1 MGGKGSGAKPG
12 QGAGKLRGPQR
23 NPRECS
29 HPCGTR
35 ARYKYHLKY
44 GQDCAICR
52 QGERDRARI
61 KQGYIGKPKQ
71 TSKERK
77 AAVKKFLIQQQFSR
91 GECLDCGLKVTNRN
105 LCVFDWNHRIP
116 KDKLFTI
123 GTMKHSHSV
132 ATLIV
137 EIAKCD
143 LLCSNCHRM
152 ETQRQREEGMLTG
165 YKVKHG
171 SLLTLFDCPSPM

>member
-1 MGGKGSGAKPG
+1 MGGKGSGARPG
-12 QGAGKLRGPQR
+12 QGAGQPRG
-23 NPRECS
+23 CS
-29 HPCGTR
+29 RSCGTKTKYNYHR
-35 ARYKYHLKY
+35 RY
-44 GQDCAICR
+44 GEDCAVCR

-71 TSKERK
+71 TSRERK
-77 AAVKKFLIQQQFSR
+77 ADVKKFLIQQQFLR
-91 GECLDCGLKVTNRN
+91 VGCLDCGLQVTDRN

-123 GTMKHSHSV
+123 GSEKHNRSI

-152 ETQRQREEGMLTG
+152 ETQRQREEGVLTG
-165 YKVKHG
+165 YKVNHG
-171 SLLTLFDCPSPM
+171 SLLTLFEFHVTALI